1 MAETRE
7 NRDPHYEETTAPENP
22 PNSMVNSTARTTWWG
37 SSVGILAIVVL
48 IVVAGFGWVLVQR
61 ELGKGGRTP
70 DSETIGTSG
79 AVRDNTPGGFDPA
92 PEPRSTRDELEF
104 RGVGDRP
111 QGPMPGLNADDIT
124 DAGAV
129 KNAAAGSR
137 VRLTNVAVERAD
149 GDTFWIRAG
158 DATLAVVTAGGT
170 PTVRAGQQVNV
181 TGTIEASGETKRIRA
196 SRIDVK

>member
-1 MAETRE
+1 MAETRD
-7 NRDPHYEETTAPENP
+7 NHDPHYEETTAPQNP
-22 PNSMVNSTARTTWWG
+22 PNSMVNPTARTTWWG
-37 SSVGILAIVVL
+37 SSVGILAIVFL
-48 IVVAGFGWVLVQR
+48 IVLAGFGWVLVQR

-79 AVRDNTPGGFDPA
+79 AVRDTPGGFDPA
-92 PEPRSTRDELEF
+92 PNPSSTRDELEF

-158 DATLAVVTAGGT
+158 DATLAVITPGGT

-181 TGTIEASGETKRIRA
+181 TGTIEASGETRRIRA